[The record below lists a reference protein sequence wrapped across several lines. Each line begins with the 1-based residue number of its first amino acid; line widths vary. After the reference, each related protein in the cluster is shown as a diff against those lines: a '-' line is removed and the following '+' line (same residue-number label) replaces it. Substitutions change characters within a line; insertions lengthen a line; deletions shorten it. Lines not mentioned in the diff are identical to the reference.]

1 MISML
6 VYFIPSFLSLYIYDK
21 VDKRSIRDLGLHY
34 FLFVLLNNLVCFTIM
49 TFYQKKK
56 YILNLDASP
65 ISFVLKYFV
74 LTIALSVVIG
84 VGYSFL
90 SKKIAFNIEVKRGD
104 SNEEKKDHK

>member
-21 VDKRSIRDLGLHY
+21 VDRRSIRDLGLHY
-34 FLFVLLNNLVCFTIM
+34 FLFVLLNNFMCFTVM

-65 ISFVLKYFV
+65 ISFVLKYFL
-74 LTIALSVVIG
+74 LTIIFSIAIG
-84 VGYSFL
+84 AVYSFL

-104 SNEEKKDHK
+104 SSEKKKNHK